1 MESNSSTVAER
12 STLTFC
18 IQGLK
23 THEEQLFKA
32 YLRLIGSQTHQKWKD
47 QALDVEPA
55 ADLLVLANG
64 LESNTSPG
72 QALQPVLR
80 IGASVDGEQGVL
92 SWPLDSDDL
101 EREMNRLGGYII
113 AQRDAGPTA
122 ALFAGANTAAPLN
135 DDAKLRQ
142 MRLRQW
148 PPSRLLTG
156 SGRMHLATL
165 LTGKAMSLNEL
176 AYRSA
181 LPLPLC
187 EVFFNELVQ
196 ANLMVETSTPAKP
209 ETQQMTSAQ
218 KAVKPGLLTQIRK
231 RLGISR

>member
-1 MESNSSTVAER
+1 MDTNSSTVAER

-18 IQGLK
+18 VQGLK
-23 THEEQLFKA
+23 THEERMFKA
-32 YLRLIGSQTHQKWKD
+32 YLRLIDSRTRQKWKG
-47 QALDVEPA
+47 QALEVKPP

-64 LESNTSPG
+64 LEPNTSPG
-72 QALQPVLR
+72 QALLPALR
-80 IGASVDGEQGVL
+80 IGTSVDGAHSVL
-92 SWPLDSDDL
+92 SWPLDSHDL
-101 EREMNRLGGYII
+101 EREMNRLGGHII
-113 AQRDAGPTA
+113 AQREASLKT
-122 ALFAGANTAAPLN
+122 ALFAGPNTVAPLP

-165 LTGKAMSLNEL
+165 LTGKAMNLNEL

-187 EVFFNELVQ
+187 EVFFNELLQ
-196 ANLMVETSTPAKP
+196 ANLMVEASAPAQP

-218 KAVKPGLLTQIRK
+218 KAVKPGLLTQIRM